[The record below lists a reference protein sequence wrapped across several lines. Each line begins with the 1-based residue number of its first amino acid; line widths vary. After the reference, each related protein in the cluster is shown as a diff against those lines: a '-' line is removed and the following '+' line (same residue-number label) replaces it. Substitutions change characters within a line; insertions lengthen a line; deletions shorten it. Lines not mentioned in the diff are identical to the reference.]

1 MAKVQ
6 GWVML
11 EPGKM
16 ELQTFDIPK
25 IEEDGVLLKVD
36 ACGICGSD
44 VHAYLGHI
52 RTAPFPMIP
61 GHEFIG
67 TIAEVGKSASSKMAI
82 VGGGPL
88 KEGDRVAIAPSSLP
102 CGRCWFCLHMPHRPS
117 LCTTRTIYG
126 FNSTKNPP
134 SLWGG
139 FAEYIY
145 LHPRTWVFKLS
156 PGISAE
162 KAVQAEPMATG
173 LRAVER
179 AYNPGEAFSG
189 QGYGVGTCRRYPK
202 LT

>member
-88 KEGDRVAIAPSSLP
+88 KEGDRGNKGTLETRGRWCKDNLLHVLIYIKALLRIRHPIQQRSPHPREPTHRDFRIISSL
-102 CGRCWFCLHMPHRPS
+102 
-117 LCTTRTIYG
+117 
-126 FNSTKNPP
+126 
-134 SLWGG
+134 
-139 FAEYIY
+139 
-145 LHPRTWVFKLS
+145 
-156 PGISAE
+156 
-162 KAVQAEPMATG
+162 
-173 LRAVER
+173 
-179 AYNPGEAFSG
+179 
-189 QGYGVGTCRRYPK
+189 
-202 LT
+202 